1 MKTSRI
7 GLEIVLKEINFILEK
22 VVPFSET
29 VFENDPL
36 IQRATVLSLII
47 IGEETGKVNKLI
59 KAKYTELP
67 WEVMSGMRNKMVHNY
82 DGIDTAVVW
91 KTIKDD
97 IPALKKE
104 IENILFNEDELL
116 DK

>member
-1 MKTSRI
+1 VN
-7 GLEIVLKEINFILEK
+7 LEIVLKEINFILDTIS
-22 VVPFSET
+22 PLSET

-47 IGEETGKVNKLI
+47 IGEETGKVNKAI
-59 KAKYTELP
+59 KEKYFNLP
-67 WEVMSGMRNKMVHNY
+67 WETMSGMRNKMVHNY
-82 DGIDTAVVW
+82 DGIDTAIVW
-91 KTIKDD
+91 KTMNDD
-97 IPALKKE
+97 IPVLKKE